1 MKFYVMEKEA
11 LEELWSAETLG
22 EIVRIGFNRVDV
34 EDTDGKLYNC
44 YDISGDKVR
53 GEAWD
58 WNEKETKVKWFDLDT
73 PIDNSTIYLDRDEDH
88 YTIINVKILKEQ
100 E

>member
-1 MKFYVMEKEA
+1 MKFYVIEKEA
-11 LEELWSAETLG
+11 LEELWRAETLG

-44 YDISGDKVR
+44 YDISGGKVR

-58 WNEKETKVKWFDLDT
+58 WSEKETKVKRFDLDT
-73 PIDNSTIYLDRDEDH
+73 PIDNGTIYLDRDEDH

-100 E
+100 

>member
-11 LEELWSAETLG
+11 LDELWRAETLG

-44 YDISGDKVR
+44 YDISGGKVR

-58 WNEKETKVKWFDLDT
+58 YHEQETKVKWFDLDT
-73 PIDNSTIYLDRDEDH
+73 PIDNGTIYLDRDEDH